1 MLLEGL
7 VLFEINMVQCIR
19 ICHYVLILNCYL
31 TFQNDVV
38 ILKEFIDTFVD
49 TYQNLIDLEF
59 EHLIEG

>member
-1 MLLEGL
+1 M
-7 VLFEINMVQCIR
+7 
-19 ICHYVLILNCYL
+19 LILHSYL
-31 TFQNDVV
+31 KLQNDVV

>member
-1 MLLEGL
+1 M
-7 VLFEINMVQCIR
+7 
-19 ICHYVLILNCYL
+19 LILTCYL
-31 TFQNDVV
+31 TLQNDVV